1 MELTDGPALHAPQR
15 INDAWTA
22 LPSWLP
28 VPGMGVLPVNS
39 FLLSGTEP
47 MLVDTGLS
55 ALSDEFVA
63 ALGRCVAPEDLRW
76 IWLSHTDADHIGN
89 VRKILDVAP
98 NATVVTNFLGAGK
111 MGMMGGYDLSRV
123 RVLDPDEVF
132 EASDRRF
139 HQVRPPYYDAPETMG
154 FFDEADRVLFSA
166 DAFGALLPEPV
177 NCVEALPN
185 DTLREGLVGW
195 SSVDAPWLAQI
206 GRAALGR
213 MVRDLHD
220 LAPAHVLSGHLPRA
234 DDLETLTAHIT
245 RAYGNGETSDVTDA
259 GRVAIDAAMT

>member
-47 MLVDTGLS
+47 MLVDTG
-55 ALSDEFVA
+55 
-63 ALGRCVAPEDLRW
+63 
-76 IWLSHTDADHIGN
+76 
-89 VRKILDVAP
+89 
-98 NATVVTNFLGAGK
+98 
-111 MGMMGGYDLSRV
+111 
-123 RVLDPDEVF
+123 
-132 EASDRRF
+132 
-139 HQVRPPYYDAPETMG
+139 RPPYYDAPETMG